1 MSSRTR
7 ISSSTT
13 RILDLGMRRFPSDR
27 GCLVRRCVLPS
38 ESNLNRGPPSGL
50 TLDDAAELLDQ
61 GSDQAP
67 AQGARAAE
75 IHVCGYTHSIVPD
88 DEAELFLSLGVEA
101 DVAGARVTARGG
113 GAPAGRPPLAE
124 DQGARRGTAPPQRQ
138 GAAV

>member
-13 RILDLGMRRFPSDR
+13 RILDLGMGRFLSDS
-27 GCLVRRCVLPS
+27 GCLVRRCALAS
-38 ESNLNRGPPSGL
+38 ESNLDQGPTGGL

-67 AQGARAAE
+67 AQGARAVE
-75 IHVCGYTHSIVPD
+75 IDVCGHADAIVPD

-101 DVAGARVTARGG
+101 DVNGARVTDREGV
-113 GAPAGRPPLAE
+113 L
-124 DQGARRGTAPPQRQ
+124 Q
-138 GAAV
+138 AV

>member
-13 RILDLGMRRFPSDR
+13 KILDLGMRRFPSDR
-27 GCLVRRCVLPS
+27 GCLVRWCVLLS
-38 ESNLNRGPPSGL
+38 ESNLDRGPTGGL

-67 AQGARAAE
+67 AQGARAVE
-75 IHVCGYTHSIVPD
+75 THVCGHTDPIVPD

-101 DVAGARVTARGG
+101 DVHGARVTDREGV
-113 GAPAGRPPLAE
+113 L
-124 DQGARRGTAPPQRQ
+124 Q
-138 GAAV
+138 AVRHQ

>member
-101 DVAGARVTARGG
+101 DVDGAGVSDREGVLQAVRHQLVEGQAARHGLV
-113 GAPAGRPPLAE
+113 
-124 DQGARRGTAPPQRQ
+124 QGQRQ